1 MELHRGSNAVLSCNK
16 NFIALLSGPYLP
28 SHRFWKILF
37 NLSLTDSKIHLLSST
52 LVMRR
57 ILMTA
62 LAFCLVHFA
71 FAQNDSTAK
80 KTTTTKKYAPG
91 RSNDH
96 FLMQL
101 GYTTWTGKPDSIKTK
116 GFPRTFNIY
125 LMLDF
130 PFKTNPHWSV
140 AIGPGIGSDNI
151 YFDKMT
157 VGIKDATSKLV
168 FKNVSDTVHFKKY
181 KLNTAYLEAPIELRY
196 RTNSADDAK
205 SVKFALGVKV
215 GTLLSAHVKGKN
227 LENAAGNTV
236 LDYIMKE
243 NSKRFFNK
251 TRLSGMFRV
260 GYGHFSLFTSYAITP
275 IFKEGF
281 APTIRPL
288 TIGLTL
294 SGL

>member
-96 FLMQL
+96 FLMQ
-101 GYTTWTGKPDSIKTK
+101 
-116 GFPRTFNIY
+116 
-125 LMLDF
+125 
-130 PFKTNPHWSV
+130 
-140 AIGPGIGSDNI
+140 
-151 YFDKMT
+151 
-157 VGIKDATSKLV
+157 
-168 FKNVSDTVHFKKY
+168 
-181 KLNTAYLEAPIELRY
+181 ERY
-196 RTNSADDAK
+196 RHEFHEPQSIRPRRPRIWFHHE
-205 SVKFALGVKV
+205 SH
-215 GTLLSAHVKGKN
+215 GTKKKGGGRS
-227 LENAAGNTV
+227 LEGQECN
-236 LDYIMKE
+236 KE
-243 NSKRFFNK
+243 N
-251 TRLSGMFRV
+251 
-260 GYGHFSLFTSYAITP
+260 
-275 IFKEGF
+275 
-281 APTIRPL
+281 
-288 TIGLTL
+288 
-294 SGL
+294 